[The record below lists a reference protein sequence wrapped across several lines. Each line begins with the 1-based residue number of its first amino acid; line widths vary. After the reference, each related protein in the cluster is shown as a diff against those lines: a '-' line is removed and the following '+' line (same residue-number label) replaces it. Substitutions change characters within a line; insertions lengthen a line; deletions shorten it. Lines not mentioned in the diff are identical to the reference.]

1 MNENLKKKLSE
12 LLGKVDSKVIEAKL
26 NQAAEMIKN
35 GEHEEIVKK
44 LNNMDK
50 QEILDKLS
58 EIENLPKENLDALK
72 NKIGLN
78 LSGDDISKIQNKLGP
93 DGKKIIEKMI
103 STFKTK

>member
-1 MNENLKKKLSE
+1 MKNKLSE
-12 LLGKVDSKVIEAKL
+12 LFGKVDSKILEAKL
-26 NQAAEMIKN
+26 NQAVDMLKN
-35 GEHEEIVKK
+35 GEHEELIKK

-58 EIENLPKENLDALK
+58 EIEKLPKENLEALK
-72 NKIGLN
+72 SKFGNEISSN
-78 LSGDDISKIQNKLGP
+78 EISKIKGKLDS